1 MKKILLA
8 LLLISTNLFAQEIK
22 SFVSADATEIF
33 YEDIGEGETIV
44 LLSGGPGLNSSYL
57 KNLYSELQN
66 KYRCIVLHQRGTG
79 ESLLKNVNENT
90 VNVSRYIED
99 INGLYSELGKE
110 ELTLVIYSDKKIH
123 APQTNRLLFVKE
135 FSI

>member
-22 SFVSADATEIF
+22 SFVSADGTEIF

-57 KNLYSELQN
+57 KDLYSELQKN
-66 KYRCIVLHQRGTG
+66 IDVLFCI
-79 ESLLKNVNENT
+79 
-90 VNVSRYIED
+90 
-99 INGLYSELGKE
+99 KE
-110 ELTLVIYSDKKIH
+110 E
-123 APQTNRLLFVKE
+123 QENRYLKM
-135 FSI
+135 